1 MLHYLVQFKF
11 KSQLCQLSKILKEI
25 QFSSHVTKHDVNYR
39 NDGTTVQL
47 AINYILVIS
56 ICAALSKGQVCLQEQ
71 FYIQLGITLISNIE
85 ANIERPAYIQYSN
98 GNPHIM

>member
-1 MLHYLVQFKF
+1 MVQFKL

-25 QFSSHVTKHDVNYR
+25 QFSSHVTKHDVNHI
-39 NDGTTVQL
+39 NDEATIQL

-56 ICAALSKGQVCLQEQ
+56 ICAALPKGQVCLQEQ